1 MDVEIAYKIE
11 KMKKGGATD
20 REVGEKLGF
29 SEKEILYARKVLGIR
44 SRISGGG
51 KRVSYKAFDEN
62 GNVVAEGTA
71 GEIGRALSYSS
82 SAVRKWSE
90 LKNPPYRVERVE

>member
-1 MDVEIAYKIE
+1 MNIEIAYKIE
-11 KMKKGGATD
+11 EMKKNGSSD
-20 REVGEKLGF
+20 REIGQALGI
-29 SEKEILYARKVLGIR
+29 SGRAVLYTRQALGIR
-44 SRISGGG
+44 SRSGQIFRAYNKKGLL
-51 KRVSYKAFDEN
+51 
-62 GNVVAEGTA
+62 VAEGTA